1 MGKTAVEF
9 FTGANVFLN
18 ASKTLDVVGQ
28 AGLSQMKDVN
38 SGLEILGRMYIP
50 GIVMQAFAA
59 ELYLKALIVYE
70 GKQIKKL
77 HKLDALFVMLDEV
90 EKNIITASMMAE
102 IRKAK
107 GISESEYGK
116 TELMDDF
123 TKAANIFEDWRYFFE
138 SGTVSA
144 DLDFMKAL
152 NNVLYIRC
160 KSLI

>member
-1 MGKTAVEF
+1 MF
-9 FTGANVFLN
+9 FVLPSLSLSGRQVVMKEKEPNYLLFSNTCFL
-18 ASKTLDVVGQ
+18 SKSIFYST
-28 AGLSQMKDVN
+28 
-38 SGLEILGRMYIP
+38 LGRMYIP

-70 GKQIKKL
+70 GKQIKKI
-77 HKLDALFVMLDEV
+77 HKLDALFGMLDEV

-102 IRKAK
+102 IRNAK
-107 GISESEYGK
+107 GISESEYGE
-116 TELMDDF
+116 TELLDDF

-152 NNVLYIRC
+152 NDVLYVRC